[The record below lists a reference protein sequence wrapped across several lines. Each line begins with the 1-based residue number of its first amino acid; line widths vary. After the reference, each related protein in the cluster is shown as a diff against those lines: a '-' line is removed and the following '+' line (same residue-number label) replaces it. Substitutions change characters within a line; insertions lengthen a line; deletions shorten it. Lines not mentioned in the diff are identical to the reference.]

1 MNLLNSFQF
10 ELLSENQAHIHKI
23 KTKASNTDT
32 IAAPETFVES
42 GLVLKSS
49 FHNNNNDSKHS
60 D

>member
-23 KTKASNTDT
+23 KTKDSSSDNT
-32 IAAPETFVES
+32 IAPERFVES

-49 FHNNNNDSKHS
+49 FHSNN
-60 D
+60 